1 MFVVDM
7 VFDEFFFFCCI
18 FEDFMFFLL
27 KNEVKDVCLFLFLR
41 LVVIFIWCFVM
52 DLDLI
57 VVFDKFFFV
66 FI

>member
-7 VFDEFFFFCCI
+7 VFDEFSFFCCI

-27 KNEVKDVCLFLFLR
+27 KNEVKDVCLFLFLS